1 MSRGRRRDW
10 DRQRLRAI
18 QQRRGSEP
26 VTGPP
31 PQVLLQANPTP
42 RRRPSKAQ
50 LRAEA
55 EHALVEWNAQSRGER
70 Q

>member
-31 PQVLLQANPTP
+31 PQVLLQVNPTP

-50 LRAEA
+50 LRVEA
-55 EHALVEWNAQSRGER
+55 EQALAEWKGRR
-70 Q
+70 P